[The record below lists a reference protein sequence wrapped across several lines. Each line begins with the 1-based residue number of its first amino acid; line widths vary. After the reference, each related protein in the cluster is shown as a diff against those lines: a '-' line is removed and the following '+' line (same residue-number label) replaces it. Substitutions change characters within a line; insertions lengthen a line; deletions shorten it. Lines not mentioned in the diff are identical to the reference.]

1 MLASSTGYLSA
12 APPPGGALTKA
23 STAIDRA
30 RRQLGE
36 VENALLDDL
45 LTERIDR
52 RTFLRHASRLGV
64 GLPLLGALAAASGA
78 GFAPRRA
85 VAGGSSVGVVKAAV
99 AMPHG
104 AIDPILVNDSGSYQ
118 LIFQVAEFLCVTQ
131 PDLTLKPV
139 LAESW
144 SHNNDGSVWTF
155 KLRRGVKFH
164 NGLGLR
170 ADDVVA
176 SFDRLS
182 DPGGASNALSVF
194 KGVLSKG
201 GSRKVDDFTVA
212 FHLDAP
218 NGNFPYTVSI
228 DNYNAVILPA
238 NYHGNYERD
247 FIGTGPFRLDSYRPR
262 QGAMFVRNP
271 DYWGPKALPDRIE
284 FKFYSDIQPRLLALQ
299 AGEVD
304 MLDAIPVFASPA
316 IRTNPDI
323 NIIQVRS
330 ANHRQLHM
338 RCDVAP
344 FSDKRVRQALALSL
358 DRKKLVDGL
367 CRGMGVMGNDSPFT
381 PLFPSTDP
389 TVPQRDQDILKAKQL
404 MEAAGVAAG
413 FDITLTTERYTDIPE
428 YAQLVQNFAKEL
440 GIRVGLKVETQALY
454 YGKSIPGQSDWLD
467 SALGITDYAHRGVP
481 NTLLGNPLLSNGP
494 WNAAHFKNAAY
505 DALVPR
511 YVKALDLAAQRS
523 AARDIQTLLLDET
536 PLIIGYFPD
545 LLVPVRKGVT
555 GLVPIAAG
563 LLLDRVTRS

>member
-1 MLASSTGYLSA
+1 VLNHRHRAVDSA
-12 APPPGGALTKA
+12 RLN
-23 STAIDRA
+23 
-30 RRQLGE
+30 LGE
-36 VENALLDDL
+36 VENALLDEL
-45 LTERIDR
+45 LAGRIDR
-52 RTFLRHASRLGV
+52 RVFLRHASRLGV
-64 GLPLLGALAAASGA
+64 GLPLLGVLSAATGIGFTSRCALAEGTAGAS
-78 GFAPRRA
+78 
-85 VAGGSSVGVVKAAV
+85 VTAAV

-144 SHNNDGSVWTF
+144 SHNDDGSVWTF

-164 NGLGLR
+164 NGGEMR
-170 ADDVVA
+170 AEDVVA

-182 DPGGASNALSVF
+182 DPAGVSNALSVF
-194 KGVLSKG
+194 KGLLSKG
-201 GSRKVDDFTVA
+201 GTRKVDDYTVA
-212 FHLDAP
+212 FHLDTP
-218 NGNFPYTVSI
+218 NGNFPYAVSI

-238 NYHGNYERD
+238 NYHGNYETD
-247 FIGTGPFRLDSYRPR
+247 FMGTGPFRLASYRPR
-262 QGAMFVRNP
+262 QGATFVRNP

-299 AGEVD
+299 SGEVD
-304 MLDAIPVFASPA
+304 MLDAIPVVMSPA

-323 NIIQVRS
+323 RIIQVRS

-344 FSDKRVRQALALSL
+344 FTDKRVRQALALCL
-358 DRKKLVDGL
+358 DRRKLVDGL

-389 TVPQRDQDILKAKQL
+389 TVPQRDQDIVKAKQL
-404 MEAAGVAAG
+404 MMAAGVAAG
-413 FDITLTTERYTDIPE
+413 FDSTLTTEHYTDIPE
-428 YAQLVQNFAKEL
+428 YAQLVQNFAKAI
-440 GIRVGLKVETQALY
+440 GIRIELKIETQSLY

-467 SALGITDYAHRGVP
+467 STLGITDYAHRGVP
-481 NTLLGNPLLSNGP
+481 NTLLGNPLLSNAP
-494 WNAAHFKNAAY
+494 WNAAHFKSAAY

-511 YVKALDLAAQRS
+511 YVKALDLQAQRS
-523 AARDIQTLLLDET
+523 AARDIQMLLLDET
-536 PLIIGYFPD
+536 PLIISYFPD

-563 LLLDRVTRS
+563 LKLDRVSRS

>member
-1 MLASSTGYLSA
+1 MTRTG
-12 APPPGGALTKA
+12 K
-23 STAIDRA
+23 AIDGA
-30 RRQLGE
+30 RRELGP

-45 LTERIDR
+45 LAERIDR
-52 RTFLRHASRLGV
+52 RVFLRHASRLGI
-64 GLPLLGALAAASGA
+64 GYSLLAAVSGA
-78 GFAPRRA
+78 GFTPRCAAADSR
-85 VAGGSSVGVVKAAV
+85 SIGVVKAAV

-118 LIFQVAEFLCVTQ
+118 LIFQVAEFLCITQ

-144 SHNNDGSVWTF
+144 SHNGDGSVWTF

-164 NGLGLR
+164 NGQEMR
-170 ADDVVA
+170 AEDVVA

-201 GSRKVDDFTVA
+201 GSRKIDDYTVA

-218 NGNFPYTVSI
+218 NGNFPYTVAI

-247 FIGTGPFRLDSYRPR
+247 FMGTGPFRLESYRPR
-262 QGAMFVRNP
+262 LGATFIRNP
-271 DYWGPKALPDRIE
+271 DYWGPKALPERIE
-284 FKFYSDIQPRLLALQ
+284 FKFYSDIQPRLLALE

-304 MLDAIPVFASPA
+304 ILDAIPVFASPA
-316 IRTNPDI
+316 IRGNPDI
-323 NIIQVRS
+323 RIMQVRS

-344 FSDKRVRQALALSL
+344 FTDKRVRQALALSL
-358 DRKKLVDGL
+358 DRKKLLDGL

-389 TVPQRDQDILKAKQL
+389 TVAQRGQDIVKATQL
-404 MEAAGVAAG
+404 MAAAGLAAG
-413 FDITLTTERYTDIPE
+413 FDVTLTTEHYTDIPE
-428 YAQLVQNFAKEL
+428 YAQLVQNFAKAL
-440 GIRVGLKVETQALY
+440 GIRISLKVETQALY

-481 NTLLGNPLLSNGP
+481 NTLLSNPLLSNGP
-494 WNAAHFKNAAY
+494 WNAAHFKSASY

-523 AARDIQTLLLDET
+523 AARDIQELLLDET